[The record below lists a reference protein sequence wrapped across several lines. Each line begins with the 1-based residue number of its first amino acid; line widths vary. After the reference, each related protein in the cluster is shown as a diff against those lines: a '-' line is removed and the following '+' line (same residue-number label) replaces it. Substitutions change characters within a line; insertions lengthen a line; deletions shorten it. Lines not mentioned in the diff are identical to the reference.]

1 MTNDYRIEKERFQ
14 VVVTTIDGEELVGD
28 MFLQPYSPRRSGPE
42 SPVDVLNDDDPFFP
56 LALDE
61 GDTLLLAKTGVRD
74 VVIPDEALDEVEEDY
89 AAIGAR
95 LASVELTLVGGDTC
109 VGSVRLEMP
118 DERPRLLDF
127 LNRYHRRFLPLQT
140 QGGTRLVSWQCIER
154 VRPLD

>member
-14 VVVTTIDGEELVGD
+14 VVVTTVDGEELVGD

-61 GDTLLLAKTGVRD
+61 GDTLLLAKSGVRD
-74 VVIPDEALDEVEEDY
+74 VVVPDDLPSEAEEEY
-89 AAIGAR
+89 ATIGVR
-95 LASVELTLVGGDTC
+95 LANVELTLMGGDTC
-109 VGSVRLEMP
+109 VGTVRLEMP

-140 QGGTRLVSWQCIER
+140 GAGMRLVSWQCIER